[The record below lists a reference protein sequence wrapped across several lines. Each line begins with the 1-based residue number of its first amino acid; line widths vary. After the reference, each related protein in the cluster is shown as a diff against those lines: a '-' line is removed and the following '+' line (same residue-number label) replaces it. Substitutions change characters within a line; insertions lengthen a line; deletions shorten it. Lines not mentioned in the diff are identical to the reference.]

1 MANRFIIG
9 RGEVLTYEIPPPKS
23 GGAKVHPYSLA
34 EAKTALIPLIQEMA
48 AQVQALP
55 TQACPGGLAVAKMTL
70 HPAYIAKSFFP
81 TGLLRGAGLIS
92 VGSRTV
98 RVAPRKDT
106 RKRLLSNAKPHK
118 SLLLERESHLLD
130 SQPTRN
136 SWKPASRKE
145 PSFLRLRRWG

>member
-23 GGAKVHPYSLA
+23 GGPKVHPYSLA
-34 EAKTALIPLIQEMA
+34 EAKAALIPQIQGMA
-48 AQVQALP
+48 VQVLDLP
-55 TQACPGGLAVAKMTL
+55 STACPGNIAVAKMTL

-98 RVAPRKDT
+98 RVAPRN
-106 RKRLLSNAKPHK
+106 LH
-118 SLLLERESHLLD
+118 D
-130 SQPTRN
+130 SRPTCS
-136 SWKPASRKE
+136 SWKPATRKAWSFQKSR
-145 PSFLRLRRWG
+145 LLV

>member
-23 GGAKVHPYSLA
+23 GGPKVHPYSLD
-34 EAKTALIPLIQEMA
+34 EAKAALVPQIQSMA
-48 AQVQALP
+48 TQVRDLP
-55 TQACPGGLAVAKMTL
+55 AHACPGGLAVAKMTL

-98 RVAPRKDT
+98 KVTPRKDT
-106 RKRLLSNAKPHK
+106 RKKVV
-118 SLLLERESHLLD
+118 E
-130 SQPTRN
+130 
-136 SWKPASRKE
+136 
-145 PSFLRLRRWG
+145 